1 VTRPASADCLRRGLF
16 AIEVALFR
24 QLEQWSIAPDILLGH
39 SIGELAAAHVAGV
52 WSLKDAC
59 RVVAARGGDGGLC
72 GCVSLVCGGADGCAR
87 CRGTR
92 DVREARACL
101 CGGRDAA
108 RLGDHPGLHHYTLG
122 QRGGI
127 GLGGRKDASGEPWY
141 VAAKRESDKAL
152 IVVQDRDWASLPADA
167 RERVRSLQRAYVGL
181 WVEALRRLRPEVDNR
196 AGQAAAH
203 AVFGLLN
210 STPHSARLREERMRT
225 LLAAMA
231 WQALYAVPVQRA

>member
-1 VTRPASADCLRRGLF
+1 MATNTQARPSRREQILTRAAELF
-16 AIEVALFR
+16 
-24 QLEQWSIAPDILLGH
+24 
-39 SIGELAAAHVAGV
+39 
-52 WSLKDAC
+52 
-59 RVVAARGGDGGLC
+59 AARGFHGVSVHDVGAAC
-72 GCVSLVCGGADGCAR
+72 GISGPALYRHFAS
-87 CRGTR
+87 
-92 DVREARACL
+92 
-101 CGGRDAA
+101 
-108 RLGDHPGLHHYTLG
+108 
-122 QRGGI
+122 
-127 GLGGRKDASGEPWY
+127 KDAMLAEMLVSISERLLSEGRRR
-141 VAAKRESDKAL
+141 VAEAPGDRQALEALVGWHIDFALEHKAL

-231 WQALYAVPVQRA
+231 WQALYAVPVQPA